1 MSGAIPAHREIKES
15 NMGRARVNGFGR
27 INSSLFQNETRAEVC
42 QPDAKMKDERSD
54 SSPSRNQ
61 RIKHGQSKSKW
72 LWADKFQP
80 IAK

>member
-27 INSSLFQNETRAEVC
+27 INSSPSQSKTRAKEC

-61 RIKHGQSKSKW
+61 RIRHGQIN
-72 LWADKFQP
+72 DGQRIQP
-80 IAK
+80 IANLK